1 MAMMKVAKEKCND
14 GSDECF
20 TGGLDDGLEHE
31 LGDGSDECFTGGL
44 DDGLEDELSDGISEC
59 CTVLMDLM
67 WG

>member
-1 MAMMKVAKEKCND
+1 MGMMKVAKEKCND

-20 TGGLDDGLEHE
+20 TGGLDDGLE
-31 LGDGSDECFTGGL
+31 
-44 DDGLEDELSDGISEC
+44 DELRDGISEC